1 MEPSDEELIRRFRQ
15 GDERAFEDLA
25 QRWDPAILRLAY
37 RLTGD
42 LEEARD
48 VRQMTLVKTYRALPA
63 FNGHARPTTWLYR
76 VVLNLCRD
84 RHRRRAAR
92 GRALDAA
99 ARRAGAE
106 VDGGA
111 GAGETAPG
119 IERGEVARRVAEAVA
134 TLPEREREVVVL
146 RHYHDLPLA
155 GIAEL
160 VGAPLPTVKSRML
173 RGMEHL
179 RARLKDLST

>member
-1 MEPSDEELIRRFRQ
+1 MEPSDEELIRRFRH

-25 QRWDPAILRLAY
+25 QRWDAAILRLAY

-48 VRQMTLVKTYRALPA
+48 VRQMALVKTYRALPA

-84 RHRRRAAR
+84 RHRRSAAR
-92 GRALDAA
+92 RRMLDAA
-99 ARRAGAE
+99 AGHAGAE
-106 VDGGA
+106 VDDA
-111 GAGETAPG
+111 APG
-119 IERGEVARRVAEAVA
+119 VERGEVARRVAEAIA
-134 TLPEREREVVVL
+134 GLPAREREVVVL
-146 RHYHDLPLA
+146 RHYHDLPFA

-160 VGAPLPTVKSRML
+160 VGAPVTTVKSRML
-173 RGMEHL
+173 RALEHL
-179 RARLKDLST
+179 RARLKDLQT